1 MSRTLDLVVSVL
13 LGVGLSVV
21 FKLCCD
27 SRNCLVYRA
36 PCLEDKVL
44 RYENKCYKASE
55 RPERCDINKRILE
68 SQ

>member
-13 LGVGLSVV
+13 LGVGLSIV

-55 RPERCDINKRILE
+55 REESCDAKKRILDA
-68 SQ
+68 Q

>member
-13 LGVGLSVV
+13 LGVGLSIV

-55 RPERCDINKRILE
+55 REERCDAKKRILDA
-68 SQ
+68 Q

>member
-13 LGVGLSVV
+13 LGVGLSIV

-55 RPERCDINKRILE
+55 REERGDATKRILDA
-68 SQ
+68 Q